1 MLLELPDELLGLVLE
16 ATENPMGLR
25 LASKRFPSMPRGK
38 AKVCELQ
45 RRALRTFGIKNCHRH
60 ENWLHSKSTAG
71 AARAAAT
78 HLLYSLAHYS
88 SSSSA
93 AAGAA
98 LAAATWDPTKSEQ
111 RNAFIAFTPVEA
123 DKVRD
128 HLVAQFPLL
137 HRELTE
143 GYLAWILE
151 HGDNSEGYEVPY
163 NLPKSSQKVLELK
176 ELREYVE
183 IKMKVPTGTLTRA
196 HYQLSVAVGKVVL
209 HLNLIAEHKGSEDYP
224 GHHAELLLAMTE
236 TFWLLPTNPWVG
248 P

>member
-123 DKVRD
+123 
-128 HLVAQFPLL
+128 
-137 HRELTE
+137 
-143 GYLAWILE
+143 
-151 HGDNSEGYEVPY
+151 
-163 NLPKSSQKVLELK
+163 
-176 ELREYVE
+176 EYVE